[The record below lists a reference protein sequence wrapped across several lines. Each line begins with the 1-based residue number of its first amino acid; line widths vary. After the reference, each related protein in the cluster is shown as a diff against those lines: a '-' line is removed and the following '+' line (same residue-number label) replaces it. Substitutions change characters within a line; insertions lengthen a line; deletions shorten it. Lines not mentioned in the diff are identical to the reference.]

1 MKRKMVCTWILLALA
16 VGLAW
21 YNHQCHCYGYPFLT
35 TPSGLSYKS
44 IGNRGN
50 GRKVKKDGEWVEL
63 SLVMK
68 VMAKKGAK
76 NKKSS
81 HTESILINEPKPFF
95 LRFDQSFQSQ
105 NKRIAEMIGMMQ
117 EKQRMVF
124 KCAPQYYLEEEN
136 PKRLELILKELN
148 AHKDDELVM
157 DIKLSK
163 IMTDQA
169 YNQMVETDRAAQL
182 AKDKQLIADYLA
194 TRHIKASSTDSGLF
208 YIIDQPAEDT
218 PVDKGKTIKVHYTG
232 RLLDGTIFD
241 TSVEEV
247 AKANNLYNAQRPYKP
262 FEFQVGAGCVIK
274 GWDEGL
280 LLLKKHEKARFF
292 IPSALAYGPNAM
304 GNLIPA
310 NSILLFEVEV
320 VDVF

>member
-1 MKRKMVCTWILLALA
+1 MLALV

-21 YNHQCHCYGYPFLT
+21 YNHQYYCYGYPFLT
-35 TPSGLSYKS
+35 TLSGLSYKS

-50 GRKVKKDGEWVEL
+50 GRQVKKHGEWIEL

-68 VMAKKGAK
+68 AIPKKGAK
-76 NKKSS
+76 DKQSS
-81 HTESILINEPKPFF
+81 HTESILINNPEPFF
-95 LRFDQSFQSQ
+95 LRFDQSFQSKYKQ
-105 NKRIAEMIGMMQ
+105 IAEMISMMQ
-117 EKQRMVF
+117 ENQRMVF
-124 KCAPQYYLEEEN
+124 KCAPQYYLKEEN
-136 PKRLELILKELN
+136 PERLKQILKALHV
-148 AHKDDELVM
+148 HKDDELVT

-182 AKDKQLIADYLA
+182 AKDKQLITDYLA
-194 TRHIKASSTDSGLF
+194 TRHIKASSTDSGFF
-208 YIIDQPAEDT
+208 YIIDQPAEATT
-218 PVDKGKTIKVHYTG
+218 PVVKGKTIKVHYTG

-247 AKANNLYNAQRPYKP
+247 SKANNLYNETNSYKP
-262 FEFQVGAGCVIK
+262 FVFQVGAGDVIK
-274 GWDEGL
+274 GLDEGV

-292 IPSALAYGPNAM
+292 IPSTLAYGPDAT
-304 GNLIPA
+304 GKPFPA

-320 VDVF
+320 VDVC